1 MGSAHVSR
9 RVFFQL
15 VGGLAGGTLLAQRAA
30 SRHAN
35 GDVTPSAPPT
45 QPPAATPIARSTPLA
60 PVPNTIEQRQYFVPA
75 ADYHELPPECYAQN
89 LIQPQE
95 IIVHWDGNQRGRSL
109 WLAPVTFDTLRFT
122 QQSSHFAV
130 DYKQAWQL
138 LPMYQTVVQ
147 QSFGARG
154 YNWESIN
161 IEMAGT
167 DFDLP
172 GSPPPE
178 SEVQRTVQL
187 VSLLMDFYLIDEP
200 HIAGHYERDPSFQ
213 KHDPGIKFMAA
224 FRQRLADYRRSQAPS
239 KRQFLGRDPG

>member
-1 MGSAHVSR
+1 MVSR
-9 RVFFQL
+9 RLSRRSFL
-15 VGGLAGGTLLAQRAA
+15 TLAGGLTGGALLARWASSRVEGAA
-30 SRHAN
+30 QLP
-35 GDVTPSAPPT
+35 TP
-45 QPPAATPIARSTPLA
+45 PPAATPAARSTPA
-60 PVPNTIEQRQYFVPA
+60 TAVPTTTETPQYFVPLD
-75 ADYHELPPECYAQN
+75 DYHELPPECYAQN

-95 IIVHWDGNQRGRSL
+95 IIVHWDGNQRGRAL

-147 QSFGARG
+147 QSYGARG

-172 GSPPPE
+172 GSQPPE
-178 SEVQRTVQL
+178 GEVLRTIQL
-187 VSLLMDFYLIDEP
+187 VSLLMDYYQIDFQ

-213 KHDPGIKFMAA
+213 KHDPGVKFMAQ
-224 FRQRLADYRRSQAPS
+224 FRQRLAEYRQALAPNKARYLERGS
-239 KRQFLGRDPG
+239 W

>member
-1 MGSAHVSR
+1 MSPASPSR
-9 RVFFQL
+9 RGGRRRFL
-15 VGGLAGGTLLAQRAA
+15 TLLGGLAGGTLLARAP
-30 SRHAN
+30 
-35 GDVTPSAPPT
+35 VPPT
-45 QPPAATPIARSTPLA
+45 PRPTATPPLAATPEARSTPA
-60 PVPNTIEQRQYFVPA
+60 TPVPTTTEARQYFVPA
-75 ADYHELPPECYAQN
+75 PNYHELPPDCYAQN

-95 IIVHWDGNQRGRSL
+95 IIVHWDGNQRGRAL

-138 LPMYQTVVQ
+138 LPMYRTVVQ

-167 DFDLP
+167 DFDTP
-172 GSPPPE
+172 GSAPPD
-178 SEVQRTVQL
+178 SEVQRTVRL
-187 VSLLMDFYLIDEP
+187 VSLLMDYYQIDLQ

-224 FRQRLADYRRSQAPS
+224 FRRLLADYRQA
-239 KRQFLGRDPG
+239 LGPDKTEYLVIGKS